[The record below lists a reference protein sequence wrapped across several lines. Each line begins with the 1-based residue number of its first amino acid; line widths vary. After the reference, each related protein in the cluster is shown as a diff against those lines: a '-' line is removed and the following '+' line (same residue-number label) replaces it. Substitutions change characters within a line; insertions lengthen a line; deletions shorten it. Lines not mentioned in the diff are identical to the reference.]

1 MIKIGTFSRISQVP
15 VKTLRY
21 YDEIGLLK
29 PVEVDRFT
37 GYRYYSYNQL
47 TRLNRIL
54 ALKDLGF
61 SLEQI
66 TRLLHE
72 ELSSA
77 EMRGMLRMKQAELS
91 EKVQEELGKLER
103 VEARLRLIEQ
113 EAVMSDYDVGIK
125 KIDPILVAGVRGII
139 PTYPE
144 QGLLWQKLEGYLQQQ
159 GAVPSGPCF
168 TVYYSDE
175 PEIDAEVCEPLSAPL
190 PAAGQVLVHQ
200 LPAVDKMASLVHR
213 GPFTTLVEAYNA
225 LIKWIETN
233 GYRITGPGRE
243 LYLEIPKKP
252 GDQNDPDTLTE
263 IQFPVVKA

>member
-29 PVEVDRFT
+29 PVEVERFT

-47 TRLNRIL
+47 ARLNRIL

-61 SLEQI
+61 SLDQI
-66 TRLLHE
+66 ILLLDEDLTH
-72 ELSSA
+72 A
-77 EMRGMLRMKQAELS
+77 EMRGMLRMKQAELR
-91 EKVQEELGKLER
+91 EKVQEEQSKLER
-103 VEARLRLIEQ
+103 VGARLRLIEQ
-113 EAVMSDYDVGIK
+113 EASMSGIDVVIK
-125 KIDPILVAGVRGII
+125 KVDPVLVAGVRDVI

-144 QGLLWQKLEGYLQQQ
+144 QALLWHKLEGYLKQQ
-159 GAVPSGPCF
+159 GAVPNGPCF

-175 PEIDAEVCEPLSAPL
+175 PEIDAEVCEPLSAPI
-190 PAAGQVLVHQ
+190 PAAGPVLVHQ
-200 LPAVDKMASLVHR
+200 LPAVDKMASLVYR

-233 GYRITGPGRE
+233 GYQISGPGRE